1 MEKLEK
7 EENLDEELD
16 VFRAYGFNVD
26 DLLSMFND
34 DED

>member
-1 MEKLEK
+1 MEKLER
-7 EENLDEELD
+7 EENLEEDLD

-26 DLLSMFND
+26 DLLSMFDD

>member
-7 EENLDEELD
+7 EENIEDDLD

-26 DLLSMFND
+26 DLLGMFEEEND
-34 DED
+34 